1 MGVHGPTT
9 QNSSSHGVS
18 YGASY
23 ALSAKSVTHTEYTDP
38 TEKPGAFKTPAK
50 KLVKSNDQSPS
61 KTTESTRFCVYCQQQ
76 KVWIF
81 RGDKAKDGS
90 KIYTDAQGSRW
101 AGKRC
106 PDCEKK
112 RVKAANKHDYFER
125 TSIVQKLKASGYKVV
140 STSSPMIVEK
150 DGEYSTVGI
159 QRAFTS
165 ADGRI
170 VVEDPTEASEKT
182 QLVALLFQTTKLV
195 SRKQLAMLEHKLE
208 PFTPA
213 TGDS

>member
-1 MGVHGPTT
+1 MGVNGATT
-9 QNSSSHGVS
+9 QNSSSHGGS

-23 ALSAKSVTHTEYTDP
+23 VPSAKSVTDSD
-38 TEKPGAFKTPAK
+38 KPGACKAPTK
-50 KLVKSNDQSPS
+50 RLVKSVKLKEPLQA
-61 KTTESTRFCVYCQQQ
+61 KAAESTRFCVYCQQQ

-90 KIYTDAQGSRW
+90 KIYTDARGSRW

-195 SRKQLAMLEHKLE
+195 SRKQLAMLEHKIE